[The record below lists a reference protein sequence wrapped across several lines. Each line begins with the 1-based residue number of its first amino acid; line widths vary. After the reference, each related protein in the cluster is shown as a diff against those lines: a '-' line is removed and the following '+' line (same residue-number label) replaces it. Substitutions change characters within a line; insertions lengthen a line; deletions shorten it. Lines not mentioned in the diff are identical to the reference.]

1 LSGSDGMRD
10 RVVECRKLSKK
21 FRWYER
27 HDMLKSTVAHLWQR
41 PKQVWEWYVL
51 KDVDLEIRHGE
62 RVGIIGRN
70 GCGKTTLL
78 KLLTGI
84 YTPTSGSIK
93 IFTGRKL
100 ALIELG
106 VGFYP
111 DLTGRENIR
120 LNWVFNG
127 LARKELKRCFDDIVE
142 FANIKDFLD
151 TPLKYY
157 SSGMTARLGFS
168 IVAHAKPEL
177 LIVDEI
183 LAVGDIEF
191 QQRCYEKIAELCR
204 EGVTLILVSH
214 NINDVEKMCS
224 RALWLDGGGFRY
236 DGEVNEAVKQYK
248 QAVFG

>member
-1 LSGSDGMRD
+1 MPDLI
-10 RVVECRKLSKK
+10 VECRKLSKK

-27 HDMLKSTVAHLWQR
+27 HDMLKSTIANSW
-41 PKQVWEWYVL
+41 KSDKEVWEWYVL
-51 KDVDLEIRHGE
+51 NQINLEIRRGE

-84 YTPTSGSIK
+84 YTPTSGTVR
-93 IFTGRKL
+93 IFSKRKL

-111 DLTGRENIR
+111 ELTGRENIK

-127 LARKELKRCFDDIVE
+127 LARSELKDRFDEIIDFAGVE
-142 FANIKDFLD
+142 KFLD

-168 IVAHAKPEL
+168 IVAHARPEL

-183 LAVGDIEF
+183 LAVGDMEF
-191 QQRCYEKIAELCR
+191 QERCYNKIEQLCKG
-204 EGVTLILVSH
+204 GVTLIIVSH
-214 NINDVEKMCS
+214 NPADMERFCD
-224 RALWLDGGGFRY
+224 RAVWIEEGDFRY
-236 DGEVNEAVKQYK
+236 DGEVSEALRLYK
-248 QAVFG
+248 EMVLG